1 MSNGV
6 TDAVDWVEC
15 LELHCLPD
23 ADVLKRYPNAWLT
36 YMCHRAETVASIS
49 STNCLPRLKSGD
61 LDLEDYEFVICSMV
75 WRVIR
80 YSDIKTE
87 SNGTY
92 QFTRFDPQ
100 DNPPGKDASPN
111 LYLSK
116 REKQILDGYA
126 SGRGPIG
133 TVGVG
138 VNRIYGM

>member
-1 MSNGV
+1 MANGV
-6 TDAVDWVEC
+6 TAGIDWLEC
-15 LELHCLPD
+15 MELHCLNE
-23 ADVLKRYPNAWLT
+23 ADTLHRFPNEWVK
-36 YMCHRAETVASIS
+36 YMCRRAVTIAITG
-49 STNCLPRLKSGD
+49 STNCEPRLDSGD
-61 LDLEDYEFVICSMV
+61 LDVEDFEYVVCSMV

-100 DNPPGKDASPN
+100 DNQPGKDASPN

>member
-1 MSNGV
+1 MANGV
-6 TDAVDWVEC
+6 TSSIDWLEC
-15 LELHCLPD
+15 MELHCLNE
-23 ADVLKRYPNAWLT
+23 ADTLHRFPNEWVK
-36 YMCHRAETVASIS
+36 YMCRRAVTIAITS
-49 STNCLPRLKSGD
+49 STNCEPRLDSGD
-61 LDLEDYEFVICSMV
+61 LDVEDFEYVVCSMV

-100 DNPPGKDASPN
+100 DNQPGKDASPN